1 MPLGSNCPKTCT
13 QTQEDEKETR
23 MGGRKRVGGR
33 ERISQGDHK
42 MGGMAAETL
51 VRREIGEKN
60 LKDVK
65 EVEKDVEELEVQK
78 K

>member
-23 MGGRKRVGGR
+23 MRGRKRVGGR
-33 ERISQGDHK
+33 GRISQGDNK
-42 MGGMAAETL
+42 NGRNSSRNNSEE
-51 VRREIGEKN
+51 RREVGKKN

-65 EVEKDVEELEVQK
+65 EVERT
-78 K
+78 